1 MQLSRENDDALHE
14 RRAADI
20 GMCIGKNINPRGN
33 HIMDDQLKN
42 IHLGFR
48 DQMVSRYS
56 LQPVSLKHPFPE
68 RPLRALGI
76 IKIDGSVHE
85 TDKLMRVMV
94 LTTNF
99 LTRSRCSRSIF
110 LGPRPEF
117 YLPIFSSETILMGA
131 KRAFLVDIHPTVR
144 QERWSVLNIEER
156 LLAIR
161 NRYPELL
168 AKPLTLKGK
177 INDIMSKAYCYV
189 EVPPELDG
197 QALSLFNE
205 YLHLFLALVD
215 AAAPVPA
222 DEQKKPREDFEAYH
236 QTVIN
241 HDPAVKLYSVLF
253 GKTGGIERVNDLFF
267 AK

>member
-1 MQLSRENDDALHE
+1 MAE
-14 RRAADI
+14 
-20 GMCIGKNINPRGN
+20 G
-33 HIMDDQLKN
+33 LKD
-42 IHLGFR
+42 IHLGLR
-48 DQMVSRYS
+48 KKIADRYR
-56 LQPVSLKHPFPE
+56 LKQVSLKHPFPE

-99 LTRSRCSRSIF
+99 IASSRCSRSIF
-110 LGPRPEF
+110 LGPRPEL

-144 QERWSVLNIEER
+144 QERWSALQVEER
-156 LLAIR
+156 MIAIR
-161 NRYPELL
+161 ERYPALTV
-168 AKPLTLKGK
+168 KPLTLKGK
-177 INDIMSKAYCYV
+177 INDIMSKAHCYV

-205 YLHLFLALVD
+205 YLRLFLALVD
-215 AAAPVPA
+215 SAAPVA
-222 DEQKKPREDFEAYH
+222 AEDQTKAREDFEAYH

>member
-1 MQLSRENDDALHE
+1 MA
-14 RRAADI
+14 
-20 GMCIGKNINPRGN
+20 
-33 HIMDDQLKN
+33 DQLKN
-42 IHLGFR
+42 IHLDFR
-48 DQMVSRYS
+48 NKIVDRYS
-56 LQPVSLKHPFPE
+56 LKRISLKHPFPE

-85 TDKLMRVMV
+85 TEKLMRVMV

-99 LTRSRCSRSIF
+99 IASSRCSRSIF
-110 LGPRPEF
+110 LGPRPEL

-144 QERWSVLNIEER
+144 QERWSALNIEER

-161 NRYPELL
+161 SRYPELL
-168 AKPLTLKGK
+168 AKPLMLKGK
-177 INDIMSKAYCYV
+177 INDIMSKAHCYV

-197 QALSLFNE
+197 RALSLFNE

-215 AAAPVPA
+215 SAAPVPA
-222 DEQKKPREDFEAYH
+222 DEQKKAREDFESYH

-253 GKTGGIERVNDLFF
+253 GKTKGFERVNDLFF

>member
-1 MQLSRENDDALHE
+1 MAE
-14 RRAADI
+14 
-20 GMCIGKNINPRGN
+20 G
-33 HIMDDQLKN
+33 LKD

-48 DQMVSRYS
+48 KRIADRYR
-56 LQPVSLKHPFPE
+56 LKPVALKRPFPE

-85 TDKLMRVMV
+85 TEKLMRVMV

-99 LTRSRCSRSIF
+99 IGSSRCSRSIF
-110 LGPRPEF
+110 LGPRPEL

-144 QERWSVLNIEER
+144 QERWSALQVEER
-156 LLAIR
+156 MIAIR
-161 NRYPELL
+161 NRYPALT

-177 INDIMSKAYCYV
+177 INDIMSKAHCYI

-205 YLHLFLALVD
+205 YLHLFLSLID
-215 AAAPVPA
+215 AAAPVAA
-222 DEQKKPREDFEAYH
+222 DDQKKAREDFEAYH

>member
-1 MQLSRENDDALHE
+1 MT
-14 RRAADI
+14 
-20 GMCIGKNINPRGN
+20 
-33 HIMDDQLKN
+33 DQLKD
-42 IHLGFR
+42 IHLQFR
-48 DQMVSRYS
+48 NTIAGRYA
-56 LQPVSLKHPFPE
+56 LKPVSLKHPFPE

-85 TDKLMRVMV
+85 TEKLMRVMV
-94 LTTNF
+94 LTTHF
-99 LTRSRCSRSIF
+99 IASSRCSRSIF
-110 LGPRPEF
+110 LGARPELH
-117 YLPIFSSETILMGA
+117 LPILSSETILMGA
-131 KRAFLVDIHPTVR
+131 KRAFLVDIHATVR
-144 QERWSVLNIEER
+144 QERWSSLNIEDR

-161 NRYPELL
+161 SRYPQLL

-177 INDIMSKAYCYV
+177 INDIMSKAHCYV

-205 YLHLFLALVD
+205 YLHLFLELVD
-215 AAAPVPA
+215 AAVPVPA
-222 DEQKKPREDFEAYH
+222 GDQKKAREDFEAYH

-253 GKTGGIERVNDLFF
+253 GKTGGVERVNDLFF